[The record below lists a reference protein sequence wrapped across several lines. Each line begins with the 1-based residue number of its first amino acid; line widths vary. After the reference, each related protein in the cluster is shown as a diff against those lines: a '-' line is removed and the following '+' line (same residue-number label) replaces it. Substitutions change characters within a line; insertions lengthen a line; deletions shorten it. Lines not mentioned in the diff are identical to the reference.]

1 MVLYGFLFSQ
11 TRASIASVIID
22 GSHKIYTVHGNDVEV
37 ASGVGILVHV
47 KCARA
52 VIAIYRC
59 SDRVMTIDLKFGHQT
74 IRTIFVCMPHSGY
87 YQSHGM
93 GYLEST
99 KFMDCYTK

>member
-47 KCARA
+47 KYARA
-52 VIAIYRC
+52 VITIHRC
-59 SDRVMTIDLKFGHQT
+59 NDRVMVIDLKFGLQH
-74 IRTIFVCMPHSGY
+74 IRMISVYITHSGY
-87 YQSHGM
+87 SQGHGNE
-93 GYLEST
+93 YLEST
-99 KFMDCYTK
+99 YN